1 MRRWKLFLLA
11 FAVILVPAFAHAQAT
26 LAGVVQDSSGAVLP
40 GVTVEATSPVLIEKV
55 RTAVTDAAGR
65 YQIVDLRPGSYDV
78 TYTLSGFSVVKKE
91 GVVLAGTL
99 TTTADADL
107 RVGSLQETIT
117 VTGDNPVVDL
127 QSTTRQAVM
136 DQEIVSA
143 IPSSRTPFT
152 VGVLIPGVRKG
163 AFTGQDVGGS
173 VVQEVASLEANG
185 GRTSDQ
191 RMMVNGVALSS
202 MIAGGWG
209 GGAVPNA
216 TGTQEFA
223 IDVSGVDAQAATGGV
238 RINFI
243 PRDGGNRFA
252 GTLAGSFSRG
262 SFASDNYTGTDVQS
276 PGLSAPSKIKQNG
289 EFSPGVGVPIK
300 LDKLWFFVL
309 AKYVYAD
316 NLVAGMFFNENA
328 NKPNEYR
335 YVRSTRQ
342 AILHQDQQIAQL
354 RLTYQANPKN

>member
-1 MRRWKLFLLA
+1 MRGIVRALAAVMLFVLA
-11 FAVILVPAFAHAQAT
+11 PGVVYGQAT
-26 LAGVVQDSSGAVLP
+26 LAGIARDASGAVLP
-40 GVTVEATSPVLIEKV
+40 GVTVEAASPVLIEKV
-55 RTAVTDAAGR
+55 RTSITDDTGR
-65 YQIVDLRPGSYDV
+65 YSIPDLRPGEYRV
-78 TYTLSGFSVVKKE
+78 TFTLPGFRTIVREAVAVSGTAVVTINAE
-91 GVVLAGTL
+91 LAVGGVE
-99 TTTADADL
+99 
-107 RVGSLQETIT
+107 ETIT
-117 VTGDNPVVDL
+117 VSGDTPVVDL

-202 MIAGGWG
+202 GIAGGWG

-216 TGTQEFA
+216 TGTAEFA

-243 PRDGGNRFA
+243 PRDGGDRK
-252 GTLAGSFSRG
+252 S
-262 SFASDNYTGTDVQS
+262 V
-276 PGLSAPSKIKQNG
+276 
-289 EFSPGVGVPIK
+289 V
-300 LDKLWFFVL
+300 
-309 AKYVYAD
+309 
-316 NLVAGMFFNENA
+316 
-328 NKPNEYR
+328 
-335 YVRSTRQ
+335 
-342 AILHQDQQIAQL
+342 
-354 RLTYQANPKN
+354 